1 MSINSHPKKLWC
13 FLQNNSDIH
22 IFILITFCLEVLFMQ
37 SIKQITDLEYI
48 CHLAYS
54 MFKIPTYFFSSEGE
68 LIYKAADS
76 NFHHNPIYQSNM
88 DVIIELFSK
97 TEKQK
102 VIPILKETAFLE
114 KYVSL
119 SIYSNNHYKG
129 NIIVGP
135 VINFRMT
142 DETIT
147 SSLKDMDIRVAK
159 EVMFHYYSN
168 LPVLSNL
175 KFIKFI
181 MMIYYMIYQKQLNIL
196 DIIKNNKEIEEE
208 NLDIDPIDNQIIE
221 SRQNKNVHT
230 DISLEKKFLNY
241 IKIGK
246 KTGLLESFHAIN
258 KQGKKGILSKT
269 SYLRSQKNIAISLIT
284 LATRAAVE
292 GGLYQEIAYSLSD
305 SYIIKLEE
313 LSNSRAVDQLIE
325 NALIDFAERVENSKK
340 YKYSKPI
347 NVCQTY
353 IFNHLYENITLSEL
367 ANLTGLNPNYLSNL
381 FKKEV
386 GISIKAFIQ
395 KTKIDE
401 AKNLLS
407 YSNYSLTEIS
417 TLLNFHDQSY
427 FTRIFKQ
434 VTGITPKQY
443 INKNC

>member
-1 MSINSHPKKLWC
+1 M
-13 FLQNNSDIH
+13 
-22 IFILITFCLEVLFMQ
+22 
-37 SIKQITDLEYI
+37 
-48 CHLAYS
+48 
-54 MFKIPTYFFSSEGE
+54 
-68 LIYKAADS
+68 
-76 NFHHNPIYQSNM
+76 
-88 DVIIELFSK
+88 
-97 TEKQK
+97 EKQK
-102 VIPILKETAFLE
+102 AIPILKETAFLE

-119 SIYSNNHYKG
+119 SIYSNNRFEG

-147 SSLKDMDIRVAK
+147 SSLRDMDIRVAK
-159 EVMFHYYSN
+159 EEMLHYYSN
-168 LPVLSNL
+168 LPILSNL
-175 KFIKFI
+175 KFIKFS

-196 DIIKNNKEIEEE
+196 DIVQTNKEIEKE
-208 NLDIDPIDNQIIE
+208 NLNIEPIDNQIIE

-347 NVCQTY
+347 NICQTY

-427 FTRIFKQ
+427 FTRIFKL